1 MPVLNAL
8 EDNEEELCKFVL
20 SKIEGLLASKNEEVE
35 KNKKLENNLD
45 KNEIKKE
52 ENKLLVSSLDGQD
65 EEEDELEQVTNAAIL
80 RKFQK
85 LFEMSADEKLVNC
98 KKFENVF
105 FFVVYLFFV
114 FFRKCFGL
122 FSETNRKFF
131 LYFPEI
137 FLYFPENFF
146 YFRKNINL

>member
-20 SKIEGLLASKNEEVE
+20 SKIEGLLASKNEEIE

-45 KNEIKKE
+45 KNEVKKE
-52 ENKLLVSSLDGQD
+52 ESKLLLSSLDGQD

-105 FFVVYLFFV
+105 FLYFSEFYLCFPEMYFFV
-114 FFRKCFGL
+114 FSGNL
-122 FSETNRKFF
+122 FS
-131 LYFPEI
+131 YFPEC
-137 FLYFPENFF
+137 FVCS
-146 YFRKNINL
+146 